1 MIVPASRCLEP
12 SDSTCYTVGPRTRNA
27 SHSTVTNA
35 CVQVLLLIAIECWT
49 TCSMPRSP
57 ATMQSEMRG
66 TKPFAPGQQTKAFFN
81 MVAPLGSETY
91 FHMPA
96 LRRCP
101 ERQIEKKTWRF
112 RREHCNA
119 SENENKY
126 RIAFTFFCHRCAKLL
141 HGRSNND
148 SMARLL

>member
-1 MIVPASRCLEP
+1 MIVPAFRCLEP
-12 SDSTCYTVGPRTRNA
+12 SDSTCYTVGPPTRND
-27 SHSTVTNA
+27 SHADVTNA
-35 CVQVLLLIAIECWT
+35 GVQVVLLIAIECWT

-112 RREHCNA
+112 GREHCNA
-119 SENENKY
+119 SENEKQ
-126 RIAFTFFCHRCAKLL
+126 IAHRFHLFLPSLREAA
-141 HGRSNND
+141 
-148 SMARLL
+148 ARQVQQ